1 MKQANTFI
9 QLKSAALLCLITA
22 ATGCGATSV
31 PMSDAA
37 LPALRIDN
45 SVQGTQE
52 IKQAVEQLLALKQVT
67 LSETAFSDNSSIT
80 IERQA
85 HKVNGQLIMGR
96 NYEMPQQVNLLI
108 DAGRCYLS
116 HEKTQQS
123 QQLFNIQ
130 CRPK

>member
-1 MKQANTFI
+1 MNQANTFI
-9 QLKSAALLCLITA
+9 KLKPTALLCLLTA
-22 ATGCGATSV
+22 AAGCGATSV
-31 PMSDAA
+31 PMTDAA

-45 SVQGTQE
+45 SLQGTKE
-52 IKQAVEQLLALKQVT
+52 IKQAVAQLLALKQVT
-67 LSETAFSDNSSIT
+67 LSDTAFSADSSIT

-108 DAGRCYLS
+108 DSGRCYLS